1 MANEKQISRELK
13 RAEGRI
19 PADDTEQFSR
29 IVGAIIQQW
38 DLKKPVDIM
47 TANRMV
53 SSWMKMRYIETMI
66 KKYGL
71 FFERKNEL
79 GEVVSIKVN
88 ELAYYLKQLEGDF
101 RSYYRLLNTKN
112 VTVDDGK
119 PTDFMSWI
127 QVENPKRRKKKKD
140 VAKGVQPITKE

>member
-1 MANEKQISRELK
+1 MGNEKAVSKELEK
-13 RAEGRI
+13 AEGRI
-19 PADDTEQFSR
+19 PADDPEKFSR
-29 IVGAIIQQW
+29 IVGAVIQQW

-71 FFERKNEL
+71 FFERKDEMGRIHGL
-79 GEVVSIKVN
+79 KVN

-112 VTVDDGK
+112 VNIDDGK

-127 QVENPKRRKKKKD
+127 DVSNKKKK
-140 VAKGVQPITKE
+140 KKK